1 MSYKIALKIKK
12 EFDDI
17 EQIRQREEND
27 RKENNSDWDTD
38 DEEEYRSQTHTNDD
52 PIHTKLHAKLPYHR
66 GALSEELHDAAWR
79 EDLNLMRH
87 LVGNDPSLLEETDT
101 GGQNLLHLAAFWGSL
116 PVAETLVKMNIDVD
130 AVNVHAQRPL
140 DIAMQWGH
148 VNVADCIRTAGGT
161 SIFEDKILRLERA
174 RE

>member
-1 MSYKIALKIKK
+1 M
-12 EFDDI
+12 
-17 EQIRQREEND
+17 RE
-27 RKENNSDWDTD
+27 
-38 DEEEYRSQTHTNDD
+38 
-52 PIHTKLHAKLPYHR
+52 
-66 GALSEELHDAAWR
+66 
-79 EDLNLMRH
+79 

-148 VNVADCIRTAGGT
+148 VAVADCIRTAGGT
-161 SIFEDKILRLERA
+161 SIFEDKMLRLERA